1 LKTELHIYVAQR
13 DRGQFE
19 ACIPFIGPLSE
30 LVEGASP
37 AQLKEELMFKALELI
52 HERSDPAQFDLLLPP
67 ESSQLINVWV
77 EVEIEVDGDRPPEV
91 LNGWTHVVAGRRQGS
106 DFVHVWSPRVPG
118 ECFAIPSMEDVYEA
132 TRAWVEDWARR
143 HNATDLSRI
152 SADYPARIERVE
164 VDLGFPD
171 PTDTSEG
178 SDWRSGR
185 SLRPETLEEVATNL
199 THKAEDGSLP
209 KAFGRQDIV
218 DELVEVLTGTRA
230 AHICLIGPPGTGKT
244 SLIQEAVR
252 QTFELQQ
259 AYQQRRDVWQTG
271 GDRII
276 AGMSIIGQWEQ
287 RAERICDELDERGD
301 VLVIDDLL
309 GLVRAGR
316 TYQGDSSV
324 ARFIEPYIEQGRFS
338 VLLEAT
344 EATYEIARSEAPGF
358 VERFRRV
365 QVPELSHRQTLD
377 VVTELVRALEAQEH
391 VRFTP
396 DAVEA
401 MLRLTGRFFRRE
413 VFPGKA
419 VRLVRQCFNEAFRRL
434 SGDHDN
440 EVRVDPQM
448 VANVVRRQSGLPMS
462 LLLPGRGRKPT
473 DVRRAFESRV
483 FAQPDASDVV
493 TDVIL
498 AIEQG
503 LSDPQRPLAS
513 LLFLGPS
520 GVGKTESAKTLAGE
534 LFGTEDRLVRFDM
547 SEFAQPAAATR
558 LIGTRQNPEG
568 ELTGRVRMQPFCVL
582 LFDEVEKADRSVLD
596 LLLQVLGDGR
606 LTDAAGRRVDFCNTV
621 VVMTSNLGADSEDR
635 WVGFSGRDG
644 ADRSLH
650 YRRAAEQF
658 FRPELFNRFDRVVPF
673 RPLGAETLRRI
684 ARRSLEQLLERR
696 GLRENQ
702 VMVDVDRHLVEHLV
716 EGAVDRRYGT
726 RTLANRIEQQLIAPL
741 ARRLT
746 QDKDR
751 GLTRVTIA
759 PGEGDGLELEVRTLP
774 RAERVRAI
782 SDELALFIRGHRR
795 DSIAEAA
802 EILGRKLDFLR
813 DRLDELETAPDVEAI
828 ESRYEEAL
836 AAFNDYA
843 ATGEPPPDELGES
856 LRQCD
861 IFREEFR
868 DLRRRIDGILDP
880 DADGE
885 RTLPDLD
892 DLEKPE
898 LHRMGEICD
907 ELFLSYEWLA
917 AQRRA
922 LSSGQTDAATLVL
935 DGLSGNYRDLLAD
948 IFGWVRSFARLH
960 DIQCA
965 IASFDGE
972 RWTPLGDEQRL
983 EPRTTSVVISSEH
996 PGITEAFRALS
1007 GYLWAPVPP
1016 SHGRHSLLLLSTH
1029 AFGTAD
1035 KNALAAWIGRD
1046 ELAASDGE
1054 PEIEFV
1060 LENGAVFDLQ
1070 TGAKWTLPEAEGS
1083 TQRVVDALLL
1093 QRLAVRAG
1101 ARRDP

>member
-1 LKTELHIYVAQR
+1 VKTELHIYVAQR

-19 ACIPFIGPLSE
+19 ACIPFVGPLSE
-30 LVEGASP
+30 LVEGSSP
-37 AQLKEELMFKALELI
+37 AQLKEELMFKALELV
-52 HERSDPAQFDLLLPP
+52 HERADPASFDLLLPP

-77 EVEIEVDGDRPPEV
+77 EVEIEVDGDRPPKV
-91 LNGWTHVVAGRRQGS
+91 LNGWTHVVAGRRRGS
-106 DFVHVWSPRVPG
+106 DFVHVWSPRISG

-143 HNATDLSRI
+143 HNATDLSKI
-152 SADYPARIERVE
+152 TADYPARIERVE

-171 PTDTSEG
+171 SASDSEE
-178 SDWRSGR
+178 SSWRSGR
-185 SLRPETLEEVATNL
+185 SLRPETLQEVATNL

-209 KAFGRQDIV
+209 KAFGRQEIV

-230 AHICLIGPPGTGKT
+230 AHICLVGPPGTGKT
-244 SLIQEAVR
+244 SMIQEAVR

-309 GLVRAGR
+309 GVVRAGR

-338 VLLEAT
+338 VLVEAT
-344 EATYEIARSEAPGF
+344 EATFDIARTEAPGF

-365 QVPELSHRQTLD
+365 QVPELGHRETLD
-377 VVTELVRALEAQEH
+377 VITELVRALEAQEH

-401 MLRLTGRFFRRE
+401 ILRLTGRFFRRE

-434 SGDHDN
+434 RGDGDT
-440 EVRVDPQM
+440 EVRVDPEM

-462 LLLPGRGRKPT
+462 MLLPGRGRRPEA
-473 DVRRAFESRV
+473 VRDAFESRV
-483 FAQPDASDVV
+483 FAQQEASDVV
-493 TDVIL
+493 TDVIV

-503 LSDPQRPLAS
+503 LSDPERPLAS

-520 GVGKTESAKTLAGE
+520 GVGKTESAKTLASQ
-534 LFGTEDRLVRFDM
+534 LFGTEDRLIRFDM

-606 LTDAAGRRVDFCNTV
+606 LTDAAGRRVDFCNTL
-621 VVMTSNLGADSEDR
+621 VVMTSNLGAESEDR
-635 WVGFSGRDG
+635 WVGFSGRD
-644 ADRSLH
+644 ASDRSLH

-673 RPLGAETLRRI
+673 QPLDAETLRRI

-726 RTLANRIEQQLIAPL
+726 RTLGNRIEQQLIAPL
-741 ARRLT
+741 ARTLT
-746 QDKDR
+746 QQSDG

-759 PGEGDGLELEVRTLP
+759 PGDDETLELEVRTLQ
-774 RAERVRAI
+774 RRERVR
-782 SDELALFIRGHRR
+782 SLPDVLSLFIRGRR
-795 DSIAEAA
+795 RESIGEAA
-802 EILGRKLDFLR
+802 ATLGRKLAYIR
-813 DRLDELETAPDVEAI
+813 DKIDALEADPAVDRI
-828 ESRYEEAL
+828 EQRYEDAL
-836 AAFNDYA
+836 ADFNEYA
-843 ATGEPPPDELGES
+843 ASGEPPPDELSES

-868 DLRRRIDGILDP
+868 DFRRRVDGILDP
-880 DADGE
+880 DAEGE
-885 RTLPDLD
+885 RSLPELEDF
-892 DLEKPE
+892 EKPQ
-898 LHRMGEICD
+898 LHRWAEICD
-907 ELFLSYEWLA
+907 ELFLDYHWLA
-917 AQRRA
+917 AQKRA
-922 LSSGQTDAATLVL
+922 LASGDTDAATLVL
-935 DGLSGNYRDLLAD
+935 DGLSGAYRDLLTQV
-948 IFGWVRSFARLH
+948 FGWLRTFADRH

-965 IASFDGE
+965 IAGFDGE
-972 RWTPLGDEQRL
+972 QWTPVESDADLDA
-983 EPRTTSVVISSEH
+983 RTTSVVISSEH
-996 PGITEAFRALS
+996 PGITEAFDAVS
-1007 GYLWAPVPP
+1007 GYVWAPVPP
-1016 SHGRHSLLLLSTH
+1016 THGRHSLLLLSTED
-1029 AFGTAD
+1029 FGTAD
-1035 KNALAAWIGRD
+1035 DDALAEWLATDPFASRD
-1046 ELAASDGE
+1046 EEAH
-1054 PEIEFV
+1054 IEFV
-1060 LENGAVFDLQ
+1060 LENGAVNDLL
-1070 TGAKWTLPEAEGS
+1070 TGAKWTLPDSSGGV
-1083 TQRVVDALLL
+1083 QRVVHTMLI
-1093 QRLAVRAG
+1093 QRLAVGSRHEEAT
-1101 ARRDP
+1101 